1 MSTNLS
7 ISMIRQCSSCYKSE
21 CKNKEAA
28 SSGIQNMSGSTDREG
43 GSTDQDTDLQILIK
57 V

>member
-1 MSTNLS
+1 MS

-28 SSGIQNMSGSTDREG
+28 SSGIQNMSGSTDQEG